1 MSLPHRWVIGRGLLG
16 NAIARSRADSPYTAP
31 VRWSDAALSG
41 DDLVAGLAEF
51 MRTSG
56 PLEIYWC
63 AGRGVTSTSR
73 EALDVEVAVFCSF
86 VDAVAALDAE
96 DRQRVQFFL
105 ASSVGGAY
113 AASPSPPFSESTPVA
128 PGSEYGHAKLKME
141 NHLALATERAG
152 WKSFIAR
159 VTNLYGPGQ
168 DMSKG
173 QGLISTVVAGSVTN
187 RPVSVYVSLDTL
199 RDYIYED
206 DCGAVVSAAMQRL
219 EDEAKGAVV
228 TKIVGS
234 MNAVSVGAI
243 LAESV
248 RVRRR
253 RSPLVVGQG
262 NARGQALDLRVRS
275 EVWADLDSLASTT
288 LPEGL
293 HAVFQSQL
301 SEWIEGKVAPL

>member
-1 MSLPHRWVIGRGLLG
+1 MSLPHRWIIGRGLLG
-16 NAIARSRADSPYTAP
+16 NAIARSRADLPHTVPIS
-31 VRWSDAALSG
+31 WSDAARSSE
-41 DDLVAGLAEF
+41 DLAAGLKEF
-51 MRTSG
+51 MQTAG

-73 EALDVEVAVFCSF
+73 EALDIEVGVFCSF
-86 VDAVAALDAE
+86 VDAVAALDTP

-113 AASPSPPFSESTPVA
+113 AASPSPPFSESTAVA
-128 PGSEYGHAKLKME
+128 PGSEYGHAKLRME
-141 NHLALATERAG
+141 HHLALATERAG
-152 WKSFIAR
+152 WKTFIAR

-206 DCGAVVSAAMQRL
+206 DCGAVISAAMARL
-219 EDEAKGAVV
+219 EGEAEGTVV

-243 LAESV
+243 LAEST

-262 NARGQALDLRVRS
+262 SSRGQALDLRVRS
-275 EVWADLDSLASTT
+275 EVWTDLDSLASTT

-301 SEWIEGKVAPL
+301 SEWIEGRATIL